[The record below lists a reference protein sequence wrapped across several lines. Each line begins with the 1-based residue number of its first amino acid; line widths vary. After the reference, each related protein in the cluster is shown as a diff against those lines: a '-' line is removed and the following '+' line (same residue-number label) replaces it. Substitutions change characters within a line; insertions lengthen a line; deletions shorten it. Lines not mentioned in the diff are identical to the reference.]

1 MTRVKKFDIFK
12 ETINKLKVIWLKDIE
27 NVDWELQHEWL
38 KSFREEIV
46 LLLYDCENDDDKEF
60 LYKYIEFINQTI
72 DKVLEDQKKSAGN
85 RTFYFTDER
94 RSNPQNVVKGGFG
107 DIIT

>member
-12 ETINKLKVIWLKDIE
+12 ETINKLKVIWLKNIE

-46 LLLYDCENDDDKEF
+46 LLLHDCEDDDDDKEF
-60 LYKYIEFINQTI
+60 LYKYIEFIDQAI
-72 DKVLEDQKKSAGN
+72 EKVLED
-85 RTFYFTDER
+85 
-94 RSNPQNVVKGGFG
+94 
-107 DIIT
+107 